1 MKPIKASGCKGLVS
15 QDHYSRHDLDFDVP
29 QATKGHIKLT
39 EQDQCTMKDLNYQLK
54 QLCRNNRDGSYATQA
69 LRSRMLD
76 QMADQLH
83 ELGFRKMQAKSLK
96 PKHVVALTRLWER
109 QGLSTGTRKNRMS
122 TLRWWAGKV
131 NKKHVVA
138 RDNEHYGLARRQYVS
153 NASRV
158 TTLNNEQIESIRD
171 PNTRLSLKLQ
181 QAFGLRREEAIKFQP
196 SCAIKDDHLQLKSS
210 WCKGG
215 RARTIPIAN
224 DAQRELLKEVQA
236 FAKGGSLIPPDLK
249 YVQQLRRYEG
259 QTRRAGLRKLHG
271 LRHGYAQRRFQEIT
285 GFACP
290 AQGGP
295 VSRDLTPDQRALNEK
310 ARAVISA
317 ELGHARENITAV
329 YLGR

>member
-1 MKPIKASGCKGLVS
+1 M
-15 QDHYSRHDLDFDVP
+15 R
-29 QATKGHIKLT
+29 T
-39 EQDQCTMKDLNYQLK
+39 LNYQLK
-54 QLCRNNRDGSYATQA
+54 QLCKNNRDGSYGTQA
-69 LRSRMLD
+69 IRSRMLRL
-76 QMADQLH
+76 MANQLY
-83 ELGFRKMQAKSLK
+83 ELGYRQMQAKSLK
-96 PKHVVALTRLWER
+96 PKHVVALTELWEQ
-109 QGLSTGTRKNRMS
+109 QGLSTGTRKNRLS
-122 TLRWWAGKV
+122 TLRWWAAKV
-131 NKKHVVA
+131 NKRDVVA
-138 RDNEHYGLARRQYVS
+138 RDNDHYGLARRQYVT

-158 TTLNNEQIESIRD
+158 TTLNGEQLDRIKD
-171 PNTRLSLKLQ
+171 PYTKLSLRLQ

-196 SCAIKDDHLQLKSS
+196 GFAIKENHLQLKSS

-215 RARTIPIAN
+215 RARTVPITN
-224 DAQRELLKEVQA
+224 DTQRELLEEVRA

-295 VSRDLTPDQRALNEK
+295 ISRDLTPGQRALNEK
-310 ARAVISA
+310 ARAVISS
-317 ELGHARENITAV
+317 ELGHRREAVTVV

>member
-1 MKPIKASGCKGLVS
+1 M
-15 QDHYSRHDLDFDVP
+15 RN
-29 QATKGHIKLT
+29 
-39 EQDQCTMKDLNYQLK
+39 LNYQLK
-54 QLCRNNRDGSYATQA
+54 QLCQNNRDGSYATQA
-69 LRSRMLD
+69 MRSRMLS
-76 QMADQLH
+76 QMADQLF
-83 ELGFRKMQAKSLK
+83 ELGYRQMQAKSLTS
-96 PKHVVALTRLWER
+96 KHVEALTQLWER
-109 QGLSTGTRKNRMS
+109 QALSTGTRKNRLS
-122 TLRWWAGKV
+122 TLRWWAAKV
-131 NKKHVVA
+131 NKQNVVA
-138 RDNEHYGLARRQYVS
+138 RDNDHYGLARRQYVT

-158 TTLNNEQIESIRD
+158 TTLNDEQLDRIKD
-171 PNTRLSLKLQ
+171 PYTRLSLRLQ

-196 SCAIKDDHLQLKSS
+196 SYAIKNNHLQLKSS

-215 RARTIPIAN
+215 RARIVPITN
-224 DAQRELLKEVQA
+224 DEQRELLEEVRA

-295 VSRDLTPDQRALNEK
+295 ISRDLTPNQRALNEK
-310 ARAVISA
+310 ARAVISS
-317 ELGHARENITAV
+317 ELGHRREAVTAV